1 MKSFFKKV
9 LTIVPFDVILNSR
22 KQQENNLKGEIS
34 MTQNIIYTDN
44 EYMAQGFKAQ
54 EVPKVR
60 RHDELFNKG
69 EDRTEEETMEMV
81 AIQKE
86 LGL

>member
-1 MKSFFKKV
+1 
-9 LTIVPFDVILNSR
+9 
-22 KQQENNLKGEIS
+22 
-34 MTQNIIYTDN
+34 MTQNIIYTYN
-44 EYMAQGFKAQ
+44 EYMAQGFTAQ

>member
-1 MKSFFKKV
+1 
-9 LTIVPFDVILNSR
+9 
-22 KQQENNLKGEIS
+22 

-44 EYMAQGFKAQ
+44 EYMAQGFTAQ

-81 AIQKE
+81 DRYIK
-86 LGL
+86 LIKSLHYLHY

>member
-1 MKSFFKKV
+1 
-9 LTIVPFDVILNSR
+9 
-22 KQQENNLKGEIS
+22 
-34 MTQNIIYTDN
+34 MTQNIIYTDS
-44 EYMAQGFKAQ
+44 EYMAQGFTAQ

>member
-1 MKSFFKKV
+1 
-9 LTIVPFDVILNSR
+9 
-22 KQQENNLKGEIS
+22 
-34 MTQNIIYTDN
+34 MTKNTIYTDN
-44 EYMAQGFKAQ
+44 EYMNQGFTMQ

-69 EDRTEEETMEMV
+69 ENRTEEETMEMV

>member
-9 LTIVPFDVILNSR
+9 LTIVPFGCIINTDKTNR
-22 KQQENNLKGEIS
+22 EQPKGEID
-34 MTQNIIYTDN
+34 MTQNIIYTDS
-44 EYMAQGFKAQ
+44 EYMAQGFTAQ

-81 AIQKE
+81 VIQKE

>member
-1 MKSFFKKV
+1 MTKN
-9 LTIVPFDVILNSR
+9 TIF
-22 KQQENNLKGEIS
+22 
-34 MTQNIIYTDN
+34 TDN
-44 EYMAQGFKAQ
+44 EYIAQGFTVQ

-69 EDRTEEETMEMV
+69 EERTEEETMEMI

>member
-1 MKSFFKKV
+1 
-9 LTIVPFDVILNSR
+9 
-22 KQQENNLKGEIS
+22 
-34 MTQNIIYTDN
+34 MTLNIIYTDN
-44 EYMAQGFKAQ
+44 EYMAQGFTAQ